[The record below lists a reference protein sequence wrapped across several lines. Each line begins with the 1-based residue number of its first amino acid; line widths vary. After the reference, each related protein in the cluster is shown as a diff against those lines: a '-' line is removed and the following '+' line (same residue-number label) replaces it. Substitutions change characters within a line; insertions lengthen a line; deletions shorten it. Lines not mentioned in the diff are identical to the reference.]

1 MKDVL
6 ATQKLKWDT
15 RMRLVRCY
23 ILSTLLYASET
34 LVLNTETEGRVR
46 SLEIWIYRRM
56 LKISYQQLI
65 SNSGSGWCSN
75 RSLCDTNLKF
85 GTMIEYD
92 QTNIF
97 RYRATAD
104 SFCKQNGDNFSKW
117 PPPISIFN
125 LSQPLIV
132 LES

>member
-34 LVLNTETEGRVR
+34 LVLNTETKGRVR

-65 SNSGSGWCSN
+65 SNSGSGCSN
-75 RSLCDTNLKF
+75 RSLGARIVHCDTNLKF

-92 QTNIF
+92 QTN
-97 RYRATAD
+97 
-104 SFCKQNGDNFSKW
+104 NF
-117 PPPISIFN
+117 
-125 LSQPLIV
+125 
-132 LES
+132 